1 MVTLNETPRTSS
13 NCIRNACSN
22 GLDVSPT
29 LSMFDSSEAASIK
42 FVKLAS
48 LIFALETIANG
59 LLVSIATGVKLDHS
73 GADLFSR
80 NLATKDCVI
89 PKSWHPSG
97 APVIFSSIT
106 VACVLFRTLISD
118 PVDCRFIARPNALK
132 IKSVAVPTAY
142 GTIIVTLR
150 HFGAALGSLIGSK
163 PKSNIAEIKKLIFI
177 NAKCILCFVIFQL
190 NH

>member
-1 MVTLNETPRTSS
+1 M
-13 NCIRNACSN
+13 
-22 GLDVSPT
+22 
-29 LSMFDSSEAASIK
+29 
-42 FVKLAS
+42 
-48 LIFALETIANG
+48 
-59 LLVSIATGVKLDHS
+59 GVKLDHS

-97 APVIFSSIT
+97 LAVIFSSIT
-106 VACVLFRTLISD
+106 VECVLFTTLISD
-118 PVDCRFIARPNALK
+118 PVDCRLIDWPNALK

-142 GTIIVTLR
+142 GTIIFTLR
-150 HFGAALGSLIGSK
+150 HSGAAFRLLLGSK
-163 PKSNIAEIKKLIFI
+163 ANNNIAEIKKLIFI